1 MTRHETKAVD
11 LAVLDPS
18 ARFVPDTITMR
29 AHLVAVFLLLL
40 LSRAALSAFPA
51 RMDVFDWP
59 ADAAEKIG
67 TNYHLQA
74 NDQPYD
80 ELVADEFLAN
90 ALLHLTRMIR
100 QKTSV
105 QAAWKV
111 GPSDWQLKTVSLLP
125 AHRLVTEGLN
135 QGRTRGTLTSPWF
148 SLPLM
153 VADPYNPE
161 KIDYAHFELPS
172 GEALRS
178 FDLIRFD
185 KFKTATT
192 NGFWLPTGI
201 VRPFTA
207 PGRPE
212 SLRFKMVNEFPTS
225 AARYR
230 KRYKHDPAGATALL
244 QQALQAKKPIW
255 LSKLILGDREV
266 ISAMWQRA
274 VHDPSALIES
284 PFFTREERQ
293 AWKNQKFSVPGEGSA
308 SASRP
313 EPRPDSVHM
322 SSSSEKEEDAEASPE
337 LLNAPDKQPMTVR
350 PQSENKQPDPHSRGN
365 VGAER
370 YQNSSDKRLKV
381 VPFSGM
387 PSQRKGVSSRLSMS
401 HNDIV
406 AALYDRKQM
415 APHLMYHSTGVDTPL
430 TLYERTQLSSAPG
443 YARQDV
449 DGASTSGAESAVHT
463 PSGSTYHSGPLTE
476 HNFLNQHGGYVPEP
490 PVRPR
495 PRYPWEIRREN
506 APQDAH
512 VNPGLPYLHSL
523 YKEKGID
530 LSLSLSHQQRGERRK
545 PDFA

>member
-1 MTRHETKAVD
+1 MRVH
-11 LAVLDPS
+11 LD
-18 ARFVPDTITMR
+18 
-29 AHLVAVFLLLL
+29 AVFTLLL

-67 TNYHLQA
+67 TNYHLRA
-74 NDQPYD
+74 NDQHYD

-125 AHRLVTEGLN
+125 AHRLVTDGLK

-161 KIDYAHFELPS
+161 EIGYAHLELPS
-172 GEALRS
+172 GETLRS

-230 KRYKHDPAGATALL
+230 KRYKHDPAGATAYLE
-244 QQALQAKKPIW
+244 QALQAKKPIW
-255 LSKLILGDREV
+255 LSKLILSDREF
-266 ISAMWQRA
+266 IDAMWQRA

-284 PFFTREERQ
+284 PFFTREEKQ
-293 AWKNQKFSVPGEGSA
+293 AWKNKKSSVPGEGSA
-308 SASRP
+308 SASRS
-313 EPRPDSVHM
+313 EPRPDTVHI

-337 LLNAPDKQPMTVR
+337 LPNAFDKQPMTVL
-350 PQSENKQPDPHSRGN
+350 PQSQVEQPDPHSREG

-370 YQNSSDKRLKV
+370 YQYSFDKRLKV

-387 PSQRKGVSSRLSMS
+387 QSQRRGFLSRPPMS

-406 AALYDRKQM
+406 ASLYDRKQP
-415 APHLMYHSTGVDTPL
+415 APHLMYHSTGVDPPL
-430 TLYERTQLSSAPG
+430 TLYERAHLSSAPG

-463 PSGSTYHSGPLTE
+463 PSGSTYHSGPPTE
-476 HNFLNQHGGYVPEP
+476 HDLLNQHGGVVPEP

-495 PRYPWEIRREN
+495 PRYPWEIRRGN

-512 VNPGLPYLHSL
+512 VDSGLPYLQSL
-523 YKEKGID
+523 SKEKGID
-530 LSLSLSHQQRGERRK
+530 LSLSLSHPEPGERTYSK
-545 PDFA
+545 FVGTQL

>member
-1 MTRHETKAVD
+1 
-11 LAVLDPS
+11 
-18 ARFVPDTITMR
+18 
-29 AHLVAVFLLLL
+29 
-40 LSRAALSAFPA
+40 
-51 RMDVFDWP
+51 MDVFDWP

-74 NDQPYD
+74 NDQHYD

-125 AHRLVTEGLN
+125 AHRLVTEGLK

-161 KIDYAHFELPS
+161 EIDYAHFELPS

-230 KRYKHDPAGATALL
+230 KRYKHDPAGATASL
-244 QQALQAKKPIW
+244 QQALQAKRPIW
-255 LSKLILGDREV
+255 LSKLVLGDRET
-266 ISAMWQRA
+266 IAAMWQRA

-293 AWKNQKFSVPGEGSA
+293 AWKNEKSEAPDEGKLSA
-308 SASRP
+308 STSQ
-313 EPRPDSVHM
+313 PRPDTIHI
-322 SSSSEKEEDAEASPE
+322 SSSSEKEREVEASPE
-337 LLNAPDKQPMTVR
+337 PVNPSDKQPMTVHPLSQVDR
-350 PQSENKQPDPHSRGN
+350 LDPPSGGN
-365 VGAER
+365 DESDR
-370 YQNSSDKRLKV
+370 YHKSLEDRLKIV
-381 VPFSGM
+381 SYNGMQPQNEGFSQWPPM
-387 PSQRKGVSSRLSMS
+387 PLHDRIAS
-401 HNDIV
+401 
-406 AALYDRKQM
+406 LYDRKQP
-415 APHLMYHSTGVDTPL
+415 APHLGYHSNFVNPPM
-430 TLYERTQLSSAPG
+430 TLYERTQLSSAPS
-443 YARQDV
+443 YAKQDV
-449 DGASTSGAESAVHT
+449 DGASTRGAESAVYT
-463 PSGSTYHSGPLTE
+463 PSGSTYHPGPLTE
-476 HNFLNQHGGYVPEP
+476 HDFLNQHGGVVPVS

-495 PRYPWEIRREN
+495 PRYPWEIYRGN
-506 APQDAH
+506 TPQDAQ
-512 VNPGLPYLHSL
+512 VDPSLPYLQSL

-530 LSLSLSHQQRGERRK
+530 LSLSLSHQQPGEQRNPK
-545 PDFA
+545 SA